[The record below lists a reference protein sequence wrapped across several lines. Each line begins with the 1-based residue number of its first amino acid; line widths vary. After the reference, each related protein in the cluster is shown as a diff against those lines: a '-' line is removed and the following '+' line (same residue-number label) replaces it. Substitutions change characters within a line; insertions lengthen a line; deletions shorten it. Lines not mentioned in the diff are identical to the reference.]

1 MKTKSFMISEKNFFL
16 TRHWKK
22 YQLFLLS
29 EEKLLSSDPGEH
41 AHSHGNTIMDAT
53 ALPASLPWERY
64 QDDRL
69 QRINLGFKDF
79 HSLPHSVNYSFFLCV
94 SIDAS

>member
-16 TRHWKK
+16 TKRWKK

-79 HSLPHSVNYSFFLCV
+79 YSLPHSVSRLFFLSLCV
-94 SIDAS
+94 YL